1 MDIVST
7 IAAASGMAWASG
19 LRLYAVVFLAGLLNR
34 FGYITLPG
42 DLSVLSNT
50 MVLGVAGVMFC
61 VEFIADKVPGFD
73 SLWDAIHT
81 FVRVPAGAL
90 LAAGALGQADPALM
104 VAAGLAGGAL
114 ASGSHFTKAGSRAL
128 INTSPEPFTNWTAS
142 FTEDAM
148 ALGGLYLAFTHP
160 WVFFVALAVFLV
172 VALWLVPKLW
182 RGIRFVL
189 AKISP
194 TPAARPQ
201 G

>member
-172 VALWLVPKLW
+172 LALWLVPKLW

-194 TPAARPQ
+194 TPAARTQ